1 MRIRIA
7 YSRNRMKTWRQTILA
22 AAMIT
27 AFFLAVST
35 TAQKGPPEMN
45 QKPEAATAPEAT
57 SPVVPEP
64 ACFSTALSRICE
76 AHGVPPKLVQAIIRV
91 ESEGNPRAVSRK
103 GAMGLMQLMPVL
115 VEIYQVAD
123 PFDPL
128 ANVEAGVRHL
138 KYLLKEFSGNL
149 PLTLAAYNA
158 GPGTV
163 RKYGGVPPF
172 PETEKYL
179 KDVLNEYQSGRNEW
193 ILISPF
199 LKVKMNPAES
209 PAEKKTPEKGAGQLL
224 AFFQKPVNPAE
235 KAQSE

>member
-1 MRIRIA
+1 
-7 YSRNRMKTWRQTILA
+7 MKNWRQTILVA
-22 AAMIT
+22 TMIA

-35 TAQKGPPEMN
+35 ATKKGPAETKK
-45 QKPEAATAPEAT
+45 KPEAAASLEAL
-57 SPVVPEP
+57 SPPADEP
-64 ACFSTALSRICE
+64 VCFSTALSRICE
-76 AHGVPPKLVQAIIRV
+76 AHGVPPRLVQAIIRV
-91 ESEGNPRAVSRK
+91 ESEGNPRALSRK

-138 KYLLKEFSGNL
+138 QYLLKEFSGNL

-158 GPGTV
+158 GPGAV

-179 KDVLNEYQSGRNEW
+179 KNVLKEYQSGRNEW
-193 ILISPF
+193 ILVSPF
-199 LKVKMNPAES
+199 LKVKMNPVEN
-209 PAEKKTPEKGAGQLL
+209 PAEKRTPEKGGGQLL
-224 AFFQKPVNPAE
+224 AFFQKPINPAE
-235 KAQSE
+235 GARIE

>member
-1 MRIRIA
+1 
-7 YSRNRMKTWRQTILA
+7 MKTWRQIILVA
-22 AAMIT
+22 VLIG
-27 AFFLAVST
+27 AFFLAVS
-35 TAQKGPPEMN
+35 AGAKKGPGDLKKKLEAAASPEMPSS
-45 QKPEAATAPEAT
+45 QVE
-57 SPVVPEP
+57 EP
-64 ACFSTALSRICE
+64 AVFSTELSRICE

-91 ESEGNPRAVSRK
+91 ESEGNPRAVSRR

-158 GPGTV
+158 GPTAV

-179 KDVLNEYQSGRNEW
+179 KSVLNEYQSGRNEW
-193 ILISPF
+193 ILVSPF
-199 LKVKMNPAES
+199 LKVKMDPV
-209 PAEKKTPEKGAGQLL
+209 EKPSERKAPEKGAGQLL
-224 AFFQKPVNPAE
+224 AFFQKPTHPAGE
-235 KAQSE
+235 AKIE